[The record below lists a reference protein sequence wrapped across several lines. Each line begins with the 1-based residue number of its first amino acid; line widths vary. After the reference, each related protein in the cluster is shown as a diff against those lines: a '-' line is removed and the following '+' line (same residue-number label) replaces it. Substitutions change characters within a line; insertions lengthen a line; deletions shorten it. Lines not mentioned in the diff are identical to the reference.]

1 VHQEEVDL
9 LLDRTKLEMQAAVQS
24 GGPSPRALRGL
35 ISSSQQQLKG
45 GGGVDS
51 VQNVLLFVWEEG
63 KEERAS

>member
-1 VHQEEVDL
+1 VHQEEVDQ

-24 GGPSPRALRGL
+24 GGPSPRGLTGL

-45 GGGVDS
+45 SGGVDS
-51 VQNVLLFVWEEG
+51 VQNVLYSVWEEG